1 MNTRI
6 RLGMIG
12 GGLSS
17 FIGIVHRIASYIG
30 EDYELVGGAFDTD
43 FERALEFADQLTLD
57 PKRTYANIDDFV
69 KGELALPEN
78 ERIQAVTVV
87 TPNFLHYP
95 MAKQLI
101 EAGFHVICEKPVTN
115 TAAEATELE
124 ELVTKHQVVFCLTHT
139 YQGYPMVRQMRD
151 MIRSGVIGK
160 IQKVDAQYYQ
170 GWINPVIHDKEK
182 RKTVWRLDPTK
193 AGQSCCMGDIGVH
206 AFNMAEYMTGLKT
219 HSVLA
224 ELETLYN
231 DNTLDVDGTALLR
244 FEDGSK
250 GIVRASQIATGE
262 ENTLRVAVYGDK
274 GGLRWE
280 QENPNYLFY
289 MDEGK
294 ALQVLKPGHE
304 YNGELAKISTKM
316 APGHPEGIFDS
327 MGNLYKGAARE
338 IRGENPM
345 DGEYPTI
352 REGVRGM
359 KFIEATLASAKN
371 DNTWTT
377 IDD

>member
-182 RKTVWRLDPTK
+182 RKL
-193 AGQSCCMGDIGVH
+193 SGDLILPKQV
-206 AFNMAEYMTGLKT
+206 K
-219 HSVLA
+219 
-224 ELETLYN
+224 
-231 DNTLDVDGTALLR
+231 
-244 FEDGSK
+244 
-250 GIVRASQIATGE
+250 
-262 ENTLRVAVYGDK
+262 VAV
-274 GGLRWE
+274 WE
-280 QENPNYLFY
+280 I
-289 MDEGK
+289 
-294 ALQVLKPGHE
+294 
-304 YNGELAKISTKM
+304 LACMLLIWLST
-316 APGHPEGIFDS
+316 
-327 MGNLYKGAARE
+327 
-338 IRGENPM
+338 
-345 DGEYPTI
+345 
-352 REGVRGM
+352 
-359 KFIEATLASAKN
+359 
-371 DNTWTT
+371 
-377 IDD
+377 

>member
-1 MNTRI
+1 
-6 RLGMIG
+6 MIG

-30 EDYELVGGAFDTD
+30 EDYKLVGGAFDTD
-43 FERALEFADQLTLD
+43 YDRALEFADGLDLD
-57 PKRTYANIDDFV
+57 PSRTYKNIDEFV
-69 KGELALPEN
+69 KGELALPKE
-78 ERIQAVTVV
+78 ERIEAVTVV

-115 TAAEATELE
+115 TAAEAVELE
-124 ELVTKHQVVFCLTHT
+124 ELVAKHNVIFCLTHT

-170 GWINPVIHDKEK
+170 GWINPVIHDKEA
-182 RKTVWRLDPTK
+182 RKTVWRLDPAK

-219 HSVLA
+219 TSVLA
-224 ELETLYN
+224 ELETLYD
-231 DNTLDVDGTALLR
+231 DNPLDIDGTALLR

-262 ENTLRVAVYGDK
+262 ENSLRVSVYGTK

-280 QENPNYLFY
+280 QEDPNYLYY

-327 MGNLYKGAARE
+327 MGNLYKGTAKA
-338 IRGENPM
+338 IRGEEHM

-359 KFIEATLASAKN
+359 KFIEATLESNRN
-371 DNTWTT
+371 DNTWTD
-377 IDD
+377 IND